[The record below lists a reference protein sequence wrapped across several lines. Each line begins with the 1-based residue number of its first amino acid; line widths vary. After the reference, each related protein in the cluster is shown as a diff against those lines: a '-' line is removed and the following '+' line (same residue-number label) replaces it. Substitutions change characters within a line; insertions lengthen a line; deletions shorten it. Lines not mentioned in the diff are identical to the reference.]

1 MWFLLIQIFF
11 FMCVSAAL
19 GAALAWWWLRRRLV
33 DVTETHAELSR
44 QLEAALAEGRALK
57 PEDVETSV
65 TAALAVYDPPQPDLD
80 PIRIRLQA
88 LEEGLK
94 APDPEIGTLR
104 ERIGALEGLLSA
116 LSDGLSGQL
125 KDVTEKLGDLS
136 APEGDTLSARLSAL
150 SANVSDNRPADLGP
164 VQSRLE
170 QLELRLAELRIP
182 EVDLGPVHSGLAR
195 LDLTL
200 SELEPPEINLGP
212 IETRLGELESRLA
225 ALAQK
230 EALSALSTD
239 VTHIAGELTSLGEAI
254 SALDIPGP
262 PDLSQIHNRL
272 SEIDLSIADR
282 IGQVETRLAA
292 TSPIN
297 EALVS
302 TLAGIES
309 DLDVVASRRG
319 PDFEPLYAQLSA
331 LDTSI
336 AAIRTELRG
345 QSRFETIDRR
355 LASLQEAV
363 MSAPSGDVTRD
374 DLTALEDRLTSIE
387 YGLSAIHHQLR
398 SRQDHARSEYEPLRA
413 RPADTG
419 SAGYEAREARPQVRT
434 TRTPPADLPARKA
447 KRLEAIAAARKP
459 DDQANLLTHA
469 AFGEGDDLS
478 RIVGVGPI
486 LTELLHDVGVY
497 YFWQIAEWTDEDVA
511 YVDEKLLHF
520 RGRIERD
527 DWVGQARDLAT
538 DPDAARRPGES

>member
-33 DVTETHAELSR
+33 DVTETHAELTR
-44 QLEAALAEGRALK
+44 QLETALADGRALK
-57 PEDVETSV
+57 PEDIETSL
-65 TAALAVYDPPQPDLD
+65 TSALALYKPPQPDFH
-80 PIRIRLQA
+80 PVQTRLFA
-88 LEEGLK
+88 LEENLR
-94 APDPEIGTLR
+94 APNPEIAALR
-104 ERIGALEGLLSA
+104 ERMSALEGLLSG
-116 LSDGLSGQL
+116 DIGGQL
-125 KDVTEKLGDLS
+125 RDVTARLGELS
-136 APEGDTLSARLSAL
+136 ASEGDTLSARLTAL
-150 SANVSDNRPADLGP
+150 AASVADNRPPDLGP

-200 SELEPPEINLGP
+200 SELEPPEVNLGP
-212 IETRLGELESRLA
+212 IEQRLSQLETQLLA
-225 ALAQK
+225 LDQK
-230 EALSALSTD
+230 EALTVLSADLAL
-239 VTHIAGELTSLGEAI
+239 VAGELTSVGEAI
-254 SALDIPGP
+254 SQMDIPGA
-262 PDLSQIHNRL
+262 PDMAPVYNRL
-272 SEIDLSIADR
+272 SELDLSIANR

-309 DLDVVASRRG
+309 DLDVVASRRP
-319 PDFEPLYAQLSA
+319 PDFDAFYAQLSG
-331 LDTSI
+331 LDTSL

-363 MSAPSGDVTRD
+363 MNAPAGDVSRD

-387 YGLSAIHHQLR
+387 YGLSAIHHMLR
-398 SRQDHARSEYEPLRA
+398 SRQDHARPEYEPLRA
-413 RPADTG
+413 RSGDAG
-419 SAGYEAREARPQVRT
+419 SAGYEARESRVQVRT
-434 TRTPPADLPARKA
+434 TRAAPPDAPGRKA
-447 KRLEAIAAARKP
+447 KRLEAISAARKP

-497 YFWQIAEWTDEDVA
+497 YFWQIAEWTEEDVA

-527 DWVGQARDLAT
+527 DWVGQARDLST
-538 DPDAARRPGES
+538 EPDAARRPGDN

>member
-44 QLEAALAEGRALK
+44 QLETALAEGRALK
-57 PEDVETSV
+57 PEDIETGVAS
-65 TAALAVYDPPQPDLD
+65 ALAAYSPPQPDLD
-80 PIRIRLQA
+80 PIQTRLLS
-88 LEEGLK
+88 LEETLN
-94 APDPEIGTLR
+94 APDPEFSALR
-104 ERIGALEGLLSA
+104 ERMASLEGLLSA
-116 LSDGLSGQL
+116 VSERVGGQL
-125 KDVTEKLGDLS
+125 REVTARLGDLS

-150 SANVSDNRPADLGP
+150 AANVSDNRPPDLGP

-170 QLELRLAELRIP
+170 QLELRLAELHIP

-200 SELEPPEINLGP
+200 SELEPPEIDLGP
-212 IETRLGELESRLA
+212 VEQRLVQMETLLG
-225 ALAQK
+225 ALDQK
-230 EALSALSTD
+230 DALTALSAEI
-239 VTHIAGELTSLGEAI
+239 THIAGELSSVGEA
-254 SALDIPGP
+254 
-262 PDLSQIHNRL
+262 LSRQDGLTTVHNRL
-272 SEIDLSIADR
+272 SELDLSIADR
-282 IGQVETRLAA
+282 IGQLETRIAA

-319 PDFEPLYAQLSA
+319 PDFEPLFAQLSA
-331 LDTSI
+331 LDTSF

-345 QSRFETIDRR
+345 QSRFETLERR
-355 LASLQEAV
+355 IASLHEAV
-363 MSAPSGDVTRD
+363 MNAPAGDVSRD

-387 YGLSAIHHQLR
+387 YGLSAIHHMLR
-398 SRQDHARSEYEPLRA
+398 SRQDHFRPDYEPFRA
-413 RPADTG
+413 RAADVG
-419 SAGYEAREARPQVRT
+419 SSGHEARESRVQMRT
-434 TRTPPADLPARKA
+434 TRAAPPPRTGR
-447 KRLEAIAAARKP
+447 RLEAIAAARKP

-497 YFWQIAEWTDEDVA
+497 YFWQIAEWSDEDVA

-527 DWVGQARDLAT
+527 DWVGQARDLAAE
-538 DPDAARRPGES
+538 PEAARRPGDN

>member
-11 FMCVSAAL
+11 CMCVSAAL

-33 DVTETHAELSR
+33 DVTESHAELTR
-44 QLEAALAEGRALK
+44 QLETALAEGRALK
-57 PEDVETSV
+57 PEDVETSL
-65 TAALAVYDPPQPDLD
+65 TSALAVYRPPQPDLQ
-80 PIRIRLQA
+80 PIQTRLLS
-88 LEEGLK
+88 LEETLN
-94 APDPEIGTLR
+94 APDPELGALR
-104 ERIGALEGLLSA
+104 DRMATLEGLLSG
-116 LSDGLSGQL
+116 LSDN
-125 KDVTEKLGDLS
+125 LGGVSARLGNLS
-136 APEGDTLSARLSAL
+136 APEGDTLAARLSAL
-150 SANVSDNRPADLGP
+150 AENVSDNRPPDLGP

-200 SELEPPEINLGP
+200 SELEPPEINLAP
-212 IETRLGELESRLA
+212 IEQRLLEIETQLAVLDQKDTLA
-225 ALAQK
+225 AL
-230 EALSALSTD
+230 SAE
-239 VTHIAGELTSLGEAI
+239 VTHIAGELSSVGEAI
-254 SALDIPGP
+254 SQQDPVAIV
-262 PDLSQIHNRL
+262 HTRL
-272 SEIDLSIADR
+272 SELDLSIADR
-282 IGQVETRLAA
+282 IGQLETRIAA

-319 PDFEPLYAQLSA
+319 PDLEPVYAQLSA
-331 LDTSI
+331 LDTSL

-345 QSRFETIDRR
+345 HSRFEALDRR
-355 LASLQEAV
+355 LISLQEAV
-363 MSAPSGDVTRD
+363 MNAPAGEVSRD

-387 YGLSAIHHQLR
+387 YGLSAIHHMLR
-398 SRQDHARSEYEPLRA
+398 SRQDQYRPEYEPLRP
-413 RPADTG
+413 RMADTG
-419 SAGYEAREARPQVRT
+419 AGGHEAREVRMQPRT
-434 TRTPPADLPARKA
+434 TRAAPPPRTPR
-447 KRLEAIAAARKP
+447 RLEAIAAARKP

-497 YFWQIAEWTDEDVA
+497 YFWQIAEWSDEDVS

-527 DWVGQARDLAT
+527 DWVGQARDLAAE
-538 DPDAARRPGES
+538 PEAARRPGES

>member
-11 FMCVSAAL
+11 FMCLSAAL

-44 QLEAALAEGRALK
+44 QLETALADGRALK
-57 PEDVETSV
+57 PEDIETSV
-65 TAALAVYDPPQPDLD
+65 TSALAIYNPPQPDFD
-80 PIRIRLQA
+80 PIHSRLVS
-88 LEEGLK
+88 LEKTLN
-94 APDPEIGTLR
+94 APDPEVGALR
-104 ERIGALEGLLSA
+104 ERMAALEGLLSA
-116 LSDGLSGQL
+116 LSDGVGGQL
-125 KDVTEKLGDLS
+125 REVTARLGDLS

-150 SANVSDNRPADLGP
+150 AANVSDNRPPDLGP
-164 VQSRLE
+164 VQLRLE

-200 SELEPPEINLGP
+200 SELEPPEIDLGP
-212 IETRLGELESRLA
+212 VDQRLSQMETLLA
-225 ALAQK
+225 ALDQK
-230 EALSALSTD
+230 DALAALSAE
-239 VTHIAGELTSLGEAI
+239 VTHIAGELSSVGEAI
-254 SALDIPGP
+254 SRQDGLTTV
-262 PDLSQIHNRL
+262 HNRL
-272 SEIDLSIADR
+272 SELDLSIAER
-282 IGQVETRLAA
+282 IGQLETRIAA

-319 PDFEPLYAQLSA
+319 PDFEPLFAQLSA
-331 LDTSI
+331 LDTSF

-345 QSRFETIDRR
+345 QSRFETLERR

-363 MSAPSGDVTRD
+363 MNAPAGDVSRD

-387 YGLSAIHHQLR
+387 YGLSAIHHMLR
-398 SRQDHARSEYEPLRA
+398 SRQDHFRSDYEPFRPRA
-413 RPADTG
+413 ADTG
-419 SAGYEAREARPQVRT
+419 STVHEAREARVPVRT
-434 TRTPPADLPARKA
+434 TRAAPPPRTAR
-447 KRLEAIAAARKP
+447 RLEAIAAARKP

-497 YFWQIAEWTDEDVA
+497 YFWQIAEWSDEDVA

-527 DWVGQARDLAT
+527 DWVGQARDLSAE
-538 DPDAARRPGES
+538 PDAARRPGDS